1 MAKTTISDVAN
12 LAGVSTATVS
22 NVINNKPGVTQKT
35 RELVI
40 DAINELNYRP
50 RGTARNLK
58 REGTAACLG
67 VVVKEL
73 DNPYYTDVVTGIRE
87 YAKTKG
93 YTVFV
98 TSSEGSFR
106 QEKIIIEQLTNKD
119 IDGVIIAPSLSDPDA
134 EFSHLF
140 RLQSLNYPFVL
151 LEKVQGIHASVVDID
166 HVAATKSAV
175 KYLIDSGH
183 SKILHFSGPE
193 YTSHTMDRIRG
204 VREAYS
210 ESSLVF
216 RADEVLVSAGSRLE
230 QGYDTA
236 IDYFKDLPRNE
247 YPTAIVCYNDLIALG
262 TIAALTELD
271 IRIPGD
277 ISVVGDDDIEFA
289 RRSPIPLTT
298 IHTPKVELGEKAA
311 ELLIQSIEA
320 PKQLA
325 PQKFLLKSE
334 LVLRNS
340 TRVLNQDGSP
350 VKPN

>member
-1 MAKTTISDVAN
+1 MSKTTISDVAN
-12 LAGVSTATVS
+12 RAGVSTATVS
-22 NVINNKPGVTQKT
+22 NVINNKPGVTQNT

-40 DAINELNYRP
+40 SAINELNYRP

-58 REGTAACLG
+58 RGKIAPCVG

-87 YAKTKG
+87 YAKLRG

-119 IDGVIIAPSLSDPDA
+119 VDGVIIAPSLSDPDA

-166 HVAATKSAV
+166 HIAATKSAV
-175 KYLIDSGH
+175 KYLFEAGH
-183 SKILHFSGPE
+183 SKIIHFSGPK
-193 YTSHTMDRIRG
+193 YTSHTLDRIRG

-216 RADEVLVSAGSRLE
+216 RQNEVLVPAGSRLE
-230 QGYDTA
+230 EGYTTA
-236 IDYFKDLPRNE
+236 LNYFKDLPRE
-247 YPTAIVCYNDLIALG
+247 KYPTAIVCYNDLIALG
-262 TIAALTELD
+262 TIASLTEIG
-271 IRIPGD
+271 IRVPED
-277 ISVVGDDDIEFA
+277 VSVIGDDDIEFA

-298 IHTPKVELGEKAA
+298 IHTPRVELGQKSA
-311 ELLIQSIEA
+311 ELLIQNIEA
-320 PKQLA
+320 PKQLK
-325 PQKFLLKSE
+325 PKKFILKSE
-334 LVLRNS
+334 LVLRKS
-340 TRVLNQDGSP
+340 TRALI
-350 VKPN
+350 